1 MDIKKT
7 PPYGGGSFFYS
18 GNIIEKKT
26 ESVLRNHNMKN
37 RLLTWGVTF
46 TSFGIGMATASFIGD
61 NDFRMLMWG
70 GTLGSIGLVLSS
82 VYVWIK

>member
-1 MDIKKT
+1 MVA
-7 PPYGGGSFFYS
+7 GLFLF
-18 GNIIEKKT
+18 GNITESKI

-46 TSFGIGMATASFIGD
+46 ASFGVGRAIASFIGE
-61 NDFRMLMWG
+61 NDLRMLIWG
-70 GTLGSIGLVLSS
+70 GTLVSIGLVLSS